1 MIFAGVFDRFP
12 RLKVGSVEHE
22 MGWIPHW
29 LNNMDFTYRERPVFT
44 DWWKSKSG
52 LIPSEFWHQNMFA
65 TFTEDD
71 LGVELRDKIGLDNM
85 LWGNDYPH
93 AESSWP
99 RSMQFLDRILGDMD
113 EIERRKVT
121 SDNTAKLF
129 GFDLE

>member
-1 MIFAGVFDRFP
+1 
-12 RLKVGSVEHE
+12 
-22 MGWIPHW
+22 
-29 LNNMDFTYRERPVFT
+29 
-44 DWWKSKSG
+44 
-52 LIPSEFWHQNMFA
+52 MFA

-71 LGVELRDKIGLDNM
+71 LGVELRDRIGVDNM

-129 GFDLE
+129 GFDLD